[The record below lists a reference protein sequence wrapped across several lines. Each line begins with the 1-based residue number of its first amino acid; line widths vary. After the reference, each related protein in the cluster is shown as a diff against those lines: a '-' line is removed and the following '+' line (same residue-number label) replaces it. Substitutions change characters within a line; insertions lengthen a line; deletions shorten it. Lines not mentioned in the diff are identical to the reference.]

1 MKKLD
6 WYILRQILTTFVF
19 VVFLLVLII
28 CVIDF
33 TEKNDDFI
41 QNNVS
46 RAQIVKYY
54 LTLFPYFAT
63 LLTPITAFIAVV
75 FVTAKLA
82 SKTEIVA
89 ILASGISFRRLLLPY
104 FIGSVLIAAMSFVFM
119 GYVIPDANKFR
130 IGFELNYLKKPFFYS
145 DRNIHLKIADN
156 DYIYID
162 RYNNQRD
169 IGYTVTLEKI
179 IDEELVDKIT
189 AKRIHWDT
197 ASNKW
202 SLKNWQRRQ
211 ILDDEEIITDGGA
224 TKDIDTLLNMS
235 PADFQNKERHHETLT
250 LTELNDYIALQ
261 KSRGAD
267 DVQFYEIEIY
277 IRYMQ
282 PFGVIIL
289 CFIGVIVSAR
299 KSRRGTGFQIA
310 LGFLIA
316 FIFILFF
323 FLARAVAEAGS
334 MDPVIAV
341 WIPNIIFTI
350 VGVLLY
356 NTVPR

>member
-1 MKKLD
+1 MKKID

-41 QNNVS
+41 QNDVS
-46 RAQIVKYY
+46 RAQIAKYY

-75 FVTAKLA
+75 FVTAKMA
-82 SKTEIVA
+82 AKTEIVA
-89 ILASGISFRRLLLPY
+89 ILASGISFRRMLVPY
-104 FIGSVLIAAMSFVFM
+104 FMGATLIAGMSFAFM
-119 GYVIPDANKFR
+119 GYVIPDANKYR

-145 DRNIHLKIADN
+145 DRNIHLKIADD

-179 IDEELVDKIT
+179 IDDQLVDKIS

-197 ASNKW
+197 ATNKW

-211 ILDDEEIITDGGA
+211 IFDSTEVITGGGA
-224 TKDIDTLLNMS
+224 AKDLDTLLNLT
-235 PADFQNKERHHETLT
+235 PADFQNKDRHHETLT

-267 DVQFYEIEIY
+267 DVQFYQIEVY

-289 CFIGVIVSAR
+289 CFIGVIVSAK

-316 FIFILFF
+316 FIFIIFF
-323 FLARAVAEAGS
+323 ILARAIAEAGS
-334 MDPVIAV
+334 IDPVIAV
-341 WIPNIIFTI
+341 WIPNIIFSALGMI
-350 VGVLLY
+350 LY

>member
-1 MKKLD
+1 MKKID
-6 WYILRQILTTFVF
+6 WYILRQILTTFIF

-46 RAQIVKYY
+46 RAQIIKYY

-75 FVTAKLA
+75 FVTAKMA
-82 SKTEIVA
+82 AKTEIVA
-89 ILASGISFRRLLLPY
+89 ILASGVSFRRMLLPY
-104 FIGSVLIAAMSFVFM
+104 FIGASLIAAMSFVFM

-179 IDEELVDKIT
+179 IDEQLVDKIT

-197 ASNKW
+197 ATNKW

-211 ILDDEEIITDGGA
+211 IFDDKEIITGGGA
-224 TKDIDTLLNMS
+224 SKDIDTLLNLS

-250 LTELNDYIALQ
+250 LTELNDYIKLQ

-267 DVQFYEIEIY
+267 DVQFYQIEVY

-289 CFIGVIVSAR
+289 CFIGVIVSAK

-323 FLARAVAEAGS
+323 ILARAIAEAGTI
-334 MDPVIAV
+334 DPVIAV
-341 WIPNIIFTI
+341 WIPNLIFS
-350 VGVLLY
+350 VLGLVLY

>member
-33 TEKNDDFI
+33 TEKNDDFL

-46 RAQIVKYY
+46 RDQIVKYY

-89 ILASGISFRRLLLPY
+89 ILASGISFKRLLVPY
-104 FIGSVLIAAMSFVFM
+104 FIGATIIAAYSFAFM
-119 GYVIPDANKFR
+119 GYVIPDANKYR
-130 IGFELNYLKKPFFYS
+130 IGFELTYLKKPFFYS
-145 DRNIHLKIADN
+145 DRNIHLKIGDES
-156 DYIYID
+156 YIYID

-169 IGYTVTLEKI
+169 IGYTVTLERI
-179 IDEELVDKIT
+179 LDEELVDKIT

-197 ASNKW
+197 ATNKW

-211 ILDDEEIITDGGA
+211 ILDNEEIITGGGA
-224 TKDIDTLLNMS
+224 TQDIDTLLNLS

-267 DVQFYEIEIY
+267 DVQFYQIEVY

-334 MDPVIAV
+334 MNPAIAV
-341 WIPNIIFTI
+341 WIPNIIFSV
-350 VGVLLY
+350 VGLLLY

>member
-1 MKKLD
+1 M
-6 WYILRQILTTFVF
+6 
-19 VVFLLVLII
+19 VFLLVLII

-179 IDEELVDKIT
+179 IDEELVDKIS

-211 ILDDEEIITDGGA
+211 ILEGEEIITDGGA

>member
-1 MKKLD
+1 M
-6 WYILRQILTTFVF
+6 
-19 VVFLLVLII
+19 VFLLVLII

>member
-1 MKKLD
+1 MKKID

-19 VVFLLVLII
+19 VVLLLVMII

-41 QNNVS
+41 QNDVS
-46 RAQIVKYY
+46 SSQITMYY
-54 LTLFPYFAT
+54 LTLFPYFAI

-75 FVTAKLA
+75 FVTAKMA
-82 SKTEIVA
+82 AKTEIVA
-89 ILASGISFRRLLLPY
+89 ILASGISFRRMLYPY
-104 FIGSVLIAAMSFVFM
+104 FAGATLIAAMSFVFM

-145 DRNIHLKIADN
+145 DRNIHLKIGDEA
-156 DYIYID
+156 YIYID

-169 IGYTVTLEKI
+169 IGYTVTLERI
-179 IDEELVDKIT
+179 VEEELLDKIT

-197 ASNKW
+197 ATNKW

-211 ILDDEEIITDGGA
+211 IMEDGEIITSGGA
-224 TKDIDTLLNMS
+224 ANDLDTLLNMS
-235 PADFQNKERHHETLT
+235 PSDFQNKERLQETLT

-267 DVQFYEIEIY
+267 DVQLYQIEKY

-289 CFIGVIVSAR
+289 CFIGVIVSAK

-316 FIFILFF
+316 FVFIIFFI
-323 FLARAVAEAGS
+323 LARAIAEAGS
-334 MDPVIAV
+334 INPIIAV
-341 WIPNIIFTI
+341 WIPNMIFTAI
-350 VGVLLY
+350 GLLLY

>member
-1 MKKLD
+1 MKKID
-6 WYILRQILTTFVF
+6 WYILRQILTTFIF

-46 RAQIVKYY
+46 RAQIIKYY

-75 FVTAKLA
+75 FVTAKMA
-82 SKTEIVA
+82 AKTEIVA
-89 ILASGISFRRLLLPY
+89 ILASGVSFRRMLLPY
-104 FIGSVLIAAMSFVFM
+104 FVGASLIAAMSFVFM

-179 IDEELVDKIT
+179 IDEQLVDKIT

-197 ASNKW
+197 ATNKW

-211 ILDDEEIITDGGA
+211 IFDDKEIITGGGA
-224 TKDIDTLLNMS
+224 SKDIDTLLNLS

-250 LTELNDYIALQ
+250 LTELNDYIKLQ

-267 DVQFYEIEIY
+267 DVQFYQIEVY

-289 CFIGVIVSAR
+289 CFIGVIVSAK

-323 FLARAVAEAGS
+323 ILARAIAEAGTIE
-334 MDPVIAV
+334 PVIAV
-341 WIPNIIFTI
+341 WIPNLIFTALGLI
-350 VGVLLY
+350 LY

>member
-211 ILDDEEIITDGGA
+211 ILDNEEIITDGGA

>member
-6 WYILRQILTTFVF
+6 WYILKKILSVFVF
-19 VVFLLVLII
+19 VVVGLVVII

-41 QNNVS
+41 QNQVS
-46 RAQIVKYY
+46 REQITKYY
-54 LTLFPYFAT
+54 LTLFPYYAI
-63 LLTPITAFIAVV
+63 LLTPITAFIATV
-75 FVTAKLA
+75 FVTSKLA
-82 SKTEIVA
+82 AQTEIVA
-89 ILASGISFRRLLLPY
+89 ILASGISFRRMLLPY
-104 FIGSVLIAAMSFVFM
+104 FVASVLIAAMSFVFM

-130 IGFELNYLKKPFFYS
+130 IGFELNYLKKPYFYS
-145 DRNIHLKIADN
+145 DRNMHLKIAEN

-169 IGYTVTLEKI
+169 IGYNVTLEKI
-179 IDEELVDKIT
+179 VDEQLLDKLS

-197 ASNKW
+197 ATHKW

-211 ILDDEEIITDGGA
+211 ILEDREIITSGGA
-224 TKDIDTLLNMS
+224 ADDLDTLLSLS
-235 PADFQNKERHHETLT
+235 PSDFQNKERLQETLT
-250 LTELNDYIALQ
+250 LPELNDHIALQ
-261 KSRGAD
+261 TSRGAD
-267 DVQFYEIEIY
+267 DVQFYKIEKY

-316 FIFILFF
+316 FVFIIFFI
-323 FLARAVAEAGS
+323 LARALAEAGT
-334 MDPVIAV
+334 MNPIFAV
-341 WIPNIIFTI
+341 WIPNMIFTAI
-350 VGVLLY
+350 GLLLY

>member
-1 MKKLD
+1 
-6 WYILRQILTTFVF
+6 VF

-46 RAQIVKYY
+46 RAQIAKYY
-54 LTLFPYFAT
+54 LTLFPYFAS

-89 ILASGISFRRLLLPY
+89 ILASGISFKRLLWPY
-104 FIGSVLIAAMSFVFM
+104 FIASVLIAALSFASM
-119 GYVIPDANKFR
+119 GYIIPDANKFR

-145 DRNIHLKIADN
+145 DRNIHLKIGDN

-179 IDEELVDKIT
+179 IDERLEDKIT

-197 ASNKW
+197 ATNKW

-211 ILDDEEIITDGGA
+211 VFDDKEVITGGGA
-224 TKDIDTLLNMS
+224 SADIDTLLNLT

-267 DVQFYEIEIY
+267 DVQFYEIEVY

-323 FLARAVAEAGS
+323 ILARAIAEAGS
-334 MDPVIAV
+334 INPIIAV
-341 WIPNIIFTI
+341 WIPNMIFTAI
-350 VGVLLY
+350 GVFLY

>member
-6 WYILRQILTTFVF
+6 WYILKKLLSTFVF
-19 VVFLLVLII
+19 VVIMLVVII

-33 TEKNDDFI
+33 TEKNDDFM
-41 QNNVS
+41 QNDVS
-46 RAQIVKYY
+46 RDQIFKYY
-54 LTLFPYFAT
+54 LTLFPYYAI
-63 LLTPITAFIAVV
+63 LLTPITAFIATV
-75 FVTAKLA
+75 FVT
-82 SKTEIVA
+82 SKMAAQTEVIA
-89 ILASGISFRRLLLPY
+89 ILASGVSFRRMMVPY
-104 FIGSVLIAAMSFVFM
+104 FIAATLIAAMSFVFM
-119 GYVIPDANKFR
+119 GYVIPNANKFR

-145 DRNIHLKIADN
+145 DRNMHLKIAEN

-169 IGYTVTLEKI
+169 IGYNVTLEKI
-179 IDEELVDKIT
+179 IDDQLVDKLS

-197 ASNKW
+197 ATHSW

-211 ILDDEEIITDGGA
+211 ILEDRELITSGGPADDL
-224 TKDIDTLLNMS
+224 DTLLNLS
-235 PADFQNKERHHETLT
+235 PSDFQNKERLQETLT
-250 LTELNDYIALQ
+250 LPELNDYIALQ
-261 KSRGAD
+261 QSRGAN
-267 DVQFYEIEIY
+267 DVQLYQIEKY
-277 IRYMQ
+277 IRFMQ

-289 CFIGVIVSAR
+289 CFIGVIVSAK

-316 FIFILFF
+316 FVFIIFFI
-323 FLARAVAEAGS
+323 LARAIAEAGTL
-334 MDPVIAV
+334 PPIFAV

-350 VGVLLY
+350 VGLFLY

>member
-1 MKKLD
+1 
-6 WYILRQILTTFVF
+6 

-179 IDEELVDKIT
+179 IDEELVDKIS

-211 ILDDEEIITDGGA
+211 ILEGEEIITDGGA

>member
-1 MKKLD
+1 M
-6 WYILRQILTTFVF
+6 
-19 VVFLLVLII
+19 VFLLVLII

-211 ILDDEEIITDGGA
+211 ILDNEEIITDGGA

>member
-179 IDEELVDKIT
+179 IDEELVDKIS

-211 ILDDEEIITDGGA
+211 ILEGEEIITDGGA

>member
-6 WYILRQILTTFVF
+6 WYILKKVLGVFVF
-19 VVFLLVLII
+19 VVVGLVVII

-41 QNNVS
+41 QNQVS
-46 RAQIVKYY
+46 GAQITKYY
-54 LTLFPYFAT
+54 LTLFPYYSI
-63 LLTPITAFIAVV
+63 LLTPITAFIATV

-82 SKTEIVA
+82 SQTEIIA
-89 ILASGISFRRLLLPY
+89 ILAAGISFRRMLIPY
-104 FIGSVLIAAMSFVFM
+104 FIASAVIAAMSFVFM
-119 GYVIPDANKFR
+119 GYVIPDANKYR

-169 IGYTVTLEKI
+169 VGYNVTLEKI
-179 IDEELVDKIT
+179 TGEKLVAKMT

-197 ASNKW
+197 ATNRW
-202 SLKNWQRRQ
+202 SLKNWQLRE
-211 ILDDEEIITDGGA
+211 LSETNETITSGGA
-224 TKDIDTLLNMS
+224 ARDLDTLLNLS
-235 PADFQNKERHHETLT
+235 PSDFQNKDRLQETLT
-250 LTELNDYIALQ
+250 LPELEDYIALQ
-261 KSRGAD
+261 QSRGSG
-267 DVQFYEIEIY
+267 DVQFYKIEKY

-289 CFIGVIVSAR
+289 CFIGVIVSSK
-299 KSRRGTGFQIA
+299 KSRRGTGLPIA

-316 FIFILFF
+316 FIFIIFF
-323 FLARAVAEAGS
+323 FLARAIAEAGS
-334 MDPVIAV
+334 VAPAIAV
-341 WIPNIIFTI
+341 WIPNIIFSF
-350 VGVLLY
+350 VGLLLY

>member
-1 MKKLD
+1 M
-6 WYILRQILTTFVF
+6 
-19 VVFLLVLII
+19 VFLLVLII

-41 QNNVS
+41 QNDVS
-46 RAQIVKYY
+46 KKQIFYYY
-54 LTLFPYFAT
+54 LTLFPYFAI
-63 LLTPITAFIAVV
+63 LLTPITAFIATV

-82 SKTEIVA
+82 AQTEIVA

-104 FIGSVLIAAMSFVFM
+104 FVSAAVIALMSFTFM
-119 GYVIPDANKFR
+119 GYVIPNANKYR
-130 IGFELNYLKKPFFYS
+130 ISFELSYLKKPFFYS
-145 DRNIHLKIADN
+145 DRNIHLKIGET

-169 IGYTVTLEKI
+169 IGYTVTLERI
-179 IDEELVDKIT
+179 EDERLVDKIT

-197 ASNKW
+197 ATHKW

-211 ILDDEEIITDGGA
+211 IFHDREVITSGGA
-224 TKDIDTLLNMS
+224 ADDIDTLLNLS
-235 PADFQNKERHHETLT
+235 PADFQNKERLQETLT
-250 LTELNDYIALQ
+250 LPELNDYIALQ
-261 KSRGAD
+261 QSRGAD
-267 DVQFYEIEIY
+267 DVQIYQIEKY
-277 IRYMQ
+277 IRFMQ

-289 CFIGVIVSAR
+289 CFIGVIVSAK

-316 FIFILFF
+316 FVFIIFFI
-323 FLARAVAEAGS
+323 LARAIAEAGS
-334 MDPVIAV
+334 MNPIIAV
-341 WIPNIIFTI
+341 WIPNMIFAGI
-350 VGVLLY
+350 GMLLY

>member
-1 MKKLD
+1 MKKID

-19 VVFLLVLII
+19 VVFLLVMII

-41 QNNVS
+41 QNDVS
-46 RAQIVKYY
+46 RAQIAKYY

-75 FVTAKLA
+75 FVTAKMA
-82 SKTEIVA
+82 AKTEIVA
-89 ILASGISFRRLLLPY
+89 ILASGISFRRMLVPY
-104 FIGSVLIAAMSFVFM
+104 FIGAALIAAMSFVFM
-119 GYVIPDANKFR
+119 GYVIPDANKYR
-130 IGFELNYLKKPFFYS
+130 IGFELTYLKKPFFYS

-179 IDEELVDKIT
+179 IDDQLIDKIS

-197 ASNKW
+197 ATNKW

-211 ILDDEEIITDGGA
+211 IFDSTEVITGGGA
-224 TKDIDTLLNMS
+224 AKDLDTLLNLTPS
-235 PADFQNKERHHETLT
+235 DFQNKERHHETLT
-250 LTELNDYIALQ
+250 LTELNEYIALQ

-267 DVQFYEIEIY
+267 DVQFYQIEVY

-289 CFIGVIVSAR
+289 CFIGVIVSAK

-316 FIFILFF
+316 FIFIIFF
-323 FLARAVAEAGS
+323 ILARAIAEAGS
-334 MDPVIAV
+334 IDPVIAV
-341 WIPNIIFTI
+341 WIPNIIFSALGMI
-350 VGVLLY
+350 LY

>member
-1 MKKLD
+1 M
-6 WYILRQILTTFVF
+6 
-19 VVFLLVLII
+19 VFLLVLII

-46 RAQIVKYY
+46 RAQIVKNY

-179 IDEELVDKIT
+179 IDEELVDKIS

-211 ILDDEEIITDGGA
+211 ILEGEEIITDGGA

>member
-46 RAQIVKYY
+46 RAQIAKYY

-89 ILASGISFRRLLLPY
+89 ILASGISFRRMMLPY
-104 FIGSVLIAAMSFVFM
+104 FIGSSLIAAMSFAFM

-145 DRNIHLKIADN
+145 DRNIHLKIADH

-169 IGYTVTLEKI
+169 IGYTVTLERI
-179 IDEELVDKIT
+179 VDERLEDKIT

-197 ASNKW
+197 ATNKW

-211 ILDDEEIITDGGA
+211 IFDDKEVITDGGA
-224 TKDIDTLLNMS
+224 TDDIDTLLNLS

-250 LTELNDYIALQ
+250 MTELYNYIELQ
-261 KSRGAD
+261 QSRGAD
-267 DVQFYEIEIY
+267 DVQFYQIEAY

-323 FLARAVAEAGS
+323 ILARAIAEAGS
-334 MDPVIAV
+334 INPIIAI
-341 WIPNIIFTI
+341 WIPNFIFAGL
-350 VGVLLY
+350 GVLLY

>member
-6 WYILRQILTTFVF
+6 WYILQKVLSTFVF
-19 VVFLLVLII
+19 VVFMLVLII

-33 TEKNDDFI
+33 TEKNDDFM
-41 QNNVS
+41 QNDVS
-46 RAQIVKYY
+46 REQIFKYY
-54 LTLFPYFAT
+54 LTLFPYFAI
-63 LLTPITAFIAVV
+63 LLTPITAFIATV

-82 SKTEIVA
+82 AQTEIIA
-89 ILASGISFRRLLLPY
+89 ILASGVSFRRMLVPY
-104 FIGSVLIAAMSFVFM
+104 FMAAVLIAAMSYVFM
-119 GYVIPDANKFR
+119 GYVIPNANKFR
-130 IGFELNYLKKPFFYS
+130 IGFELNYLKKPYFYS
-145 DRNIHLKIADN
+145 DRNIHLKIAEN

-169 IGYTVTLEKI
+169 IGYNVTLERI
-179 IDEELVDKIT
+179 VDERLEDKLT

-197 ASNKW
+197 ATAKW

-211 ILDDEEIITDGGA
+211 IFENTEVITSGGA
-224 TKDIDTLLNMS
+224 AGDMDTLLNMS
-235 PADFQNKERHHETLT
+235 PSDFQNKERLQETLT
-250 LTELNDYIALQ
+250 IPELNDYIALQ

-267 DVQFYEIEIY
+267 DVQLYQIEKY

-289 CFIGVIVSAR
+289 CFIGVIVSAK

-316 FIFILFF
+316 FIFIIFF
-323 FLARAVAEAGS
+323 ILARAIAEAGS
-334 MDPVIAV
+334 LNPILAV
-341 WIPNIIFTI
+341 WIPNIIFSV
-350 VGVLLY
+350 VGVLMY

>member
-6 WYILRQILTTFVF
+6 WYILKKILSVFVF
-19 VVFLLVLII
+19 VVIGLVVII

-41 QNNVS
+41 QNQVS
-46 RAQIVKYY
+46 SDQITKYY
-54 LTLFPYFAT
+54 LTLFPYYAI
-63 LLTPITAFIAVV
+63 LLTPITAFIATV

-82 SKTEIVA
+82 AQTEIIA
-89 ILASGISFRRLLLPY
+89 ILASGISFRRMLLPY
-104 FIGSVLIAAMSFVFM
+104 FFAASIIASMSYVFM

-130 IGFELNYLKKPFFYS
+130 IGFELNYLKKPYFYS
-145 DRNIHLKIADN
+145 DRNMHLKIGEN

-169 IGYTVTLEKI
+169 IGYNVTLEKI
-179 IDEELVDKIT
+179 VDEELLDKVS

-197 ASNKW
+197 ATHKW

-211 ILDDEEIITDGGA
+211 IFPDKEVITSGGA
-224 TKDIDTLLNMS
+224 ASDMDTLLSLS
-235 PADFQNKERHHETLT
+235 PSDFQNKERLQETLT
-250 LTELNDYIALQ
+250 IPELNDYIALQ
-261 KSRGAD
+261 QSRGAD
-267 DVQFYEIEIY
+267 DVQLYQIEKY

-289 CFIGVIVSAR
+289 CFIGVIVSAK

-316 FIFILFF
+316 FVFIIFFI
-323 FLARAVAEAGS
+323 LARAIAEAGS
-334 MDPVIAV
+334 MNPIFAV
-341 WIPNIIFTI
+341 WIPNMIFSA
-350 VGVLLY
+350 VGLVMY